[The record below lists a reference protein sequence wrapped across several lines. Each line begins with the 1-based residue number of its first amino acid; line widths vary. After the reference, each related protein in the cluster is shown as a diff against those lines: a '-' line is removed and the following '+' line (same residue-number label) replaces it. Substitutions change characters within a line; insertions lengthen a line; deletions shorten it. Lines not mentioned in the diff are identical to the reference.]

1 MEVFKIKYKIFIA
14 LMIMVS
20 LLSLSCVNANDS
32 NGTDMALELSDNISQ
47 ESNLELSDDNQDVL
61 EITTDENVLEATA
74 DEGILSIN
82 ESNGKTDSSAYLILD
97 NDADIENVYVGDY
110 VVWIVSV
117 INKGPDIAKNVKV
130 YDQLPDGMEYIK
142 HTATKGTFNPKTGI
156 WNIGNLSTED
166 GEVFLNITV
175 KALSVGEKIN
185 KANLTT
191 DSINL
196 NNESYEEEE
205 IDVLEHHPEDDDD
218 DSDKVAKSLYSTGNP
233 LALVLISLFIIFVTS
248 IKSKE

>member
-1 MEVFKIKYKIFIA
+1 
-14 LMIMVS
+14 MIMVT

-32 NGTDMALELSDNISQ
+32 NSTDVVLEVTDDISQ
-47 ESNLELSDDNQDVL
+47 ESNLELSDDNEDVL
-61 EITTDENVLEATA
+61 EITSDENVLETAA
-74 DEGILSIN
+74 DEDILSSN

-97 NDADIENVYVGDY
+97 NDANIENVYVGDY

-156 WNIGNLSTED
+156 WNIGNLSAED

-205 IDVLEHHPEDDDD
+205 IDVLEPEDDDD
-218 DSDKVAKSLYSTGNP
+218 DSDNVAKSLYSTGNP

>member
-1 MEVFKIKYKIFIA
+1 
-14 LMIMVS
+14 MIMVT

-32 NGTDMALELSDNISQ
+32 NSTDVVLEVTDDVSQ
-47 ESNLELSDDNQDVL
+47 ESNLELSDDNEDVL
-61 EITTDENVLEATA
+61 EITSDENVLETTA
-74 DEGILSIN
+74 DEEILSSN

-97 NDADIENVYVGDY
+97 NDAKIENIYVGDY

-142 HTATKGTFNPKTGI
+142 HTTTKGTFNPKTGI

-166 GEVFLNITV
+166 GKVFLNITV

-205 IDVLEHHPEDDDD
+205 IDVLEPEDDDD
-218 DSDKVAKSLYSTGNP
+218 DSDNVAKSLYSTGNP

>member
-14 LMIMVS
+14 LMIMVT

-32 NGTDMALELSDNISQ
+32 NSTDVVLEVNDDVSQ
-47 ESNLELSDDNQDVL
+47 ESNLELSDDNEDVL
-61 EITTDENVLEATA
+61 EITADENVLETAA
-74 DEGILSIN
+74 DEDILSSN

-97 NDADIENVYVGDY
+97 NDANIENVYVGDY

-205 IDVLEHHPEDDDD
+205 IDVLEPEDDDD
-218 DSDKVAKSLYSTGNP
+218 DSDNVAKSLYSTGNP

>member
-1 MEVFKIKYKIFIA
+1 
-14 LMIMVS
+14 MIMVT

-32 NGTDMALELSDNISQ
+32 NSTDVVLEVTDDISQ
-47 ESNLELSDDNQDVL
+47 ESNLELSDDNEDVL
-61 EITTDENVLEATA
+61 EITSDENVLETAA
-74 DEGILSIN
+74 DEDILSSN
-82 ESNGKTDSSAYLILD
+82 ESNGKTDSSAYLVLD
-97 NDADIENVYVGDY
+97 NDANIENVYVGDY

-156 WNIGNLSTED
+156 WNIGNLSAED

-205 IDVLEHHPEDDDD
+205 IDVLEPDDDN